1 MIGAGTERRFVVPTR
16 TLVLSAVGAD
26 GRLDAEPLF
35 AMADAVGHSDKAMRD
50 CLARVVKEGLLA
62 RVEGRGRSA
71 IYRATDAG
79 RAALDADLGWTA
91 FAHRVDADLEPW
103 DRRWRV
109 IGFEVPEERRGGRD
123 ALRNLLVE
131 MGAAP
136 VQSGLYIH
144 AYDLTDFVRQLAA
157 HLGVADTL
165 VSFATPNIWVGAD
178 RQDQDLV
185 DRLWPLPALADRYES
200 AERQLASIA
209 EQAPSADSDRLA
221 ASMFAAILDAG
232 AVLRDDPFLPAE
244 LLPDDWAGSR
254 ARRAFMA
261 AHSAVSKH
269 SELFSN
275 SQLMQSF
282 TAEIDRALAETSVSF
297 WRRWFPRLMD
307 VYLTRLPPA
316 ATG

>member
-1 MIGAGTERRFVVPTR
+1 M
-16 TLVLSAVGAD
+16 LVLSAVGAD

-35 AMADAVGHSDKAMRD
+35 AMAAAVGHSDKAMRD

-79 RAALDADLGWTA
+79 RATLDADLGWTA
-91 FAHRVDADLEPW
+91 FAHRVDAGLESW

-123 ALRNLLVE
+123 ALRNVLVE

-136 VQSGLYIH
+136 VQSGLYVH
-144 AYDLTDFVRQLAA
+144 AYDLTDIVRQLAA
-157 HLGVADTL
+157 HLGLADTL
-165 VSFATPNIWVGAD
+165 VTFTTRTIRVGAD
-178 RQDQDLV
+178 RPDEDLI
-185 DRLWPLPALADRYES
+185 DRLWPLAALADRYES
-200 AERQLASIA
+200 TERQLASIA
-209 EQAPSADSDRLA
+209 EEAPFADSDRLA
-221 ASMFAAILDAG
+221 ASMFAAILDAE
-232 AVLRDDPFLPAE
+232 AVLRDDPLLPAE
-244 LLPDDWAGSR
+244 VLPVDWAGSR

-261 AHSAVSKH
+261 AHSAVSEH

-275 SQLMQSF
+275 SRLMRSF
-282 TAEIDRALAETSVSF
+282 TAEIDRALAETSASF

-307 VYLTRLPPA
+307 VYRTRLPPA